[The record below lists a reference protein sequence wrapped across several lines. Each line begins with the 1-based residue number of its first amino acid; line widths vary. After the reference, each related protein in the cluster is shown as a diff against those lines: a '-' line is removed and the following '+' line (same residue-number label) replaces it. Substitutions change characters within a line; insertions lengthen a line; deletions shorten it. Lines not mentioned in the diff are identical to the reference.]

1 MVLSIR
7 RSHGG
12 QVSGLRQTDFYPFSR
27 NPQVLAFLVAMIGY
41 GLLWPTWQ
49 HAGSVVLMAALAHMM
64 VLTEE
69 EQLLDAFGEEHE
81 RYCERVPRSLGLP
94 D

>member
-1 MVLSIR
+1 M
-7 RSHGG
+7 
-12 QVSGLRQTDFYPFSR
+12 SGLRQTGFYRFSR

-49 HAGSVVLMAALAHMM
+49 HAGSVVLIAALAHMM

-69 EQLLDAFGEEHE
+69 EHLLDVLGEEYE
-81 RYCERVPRSLGLP
+81 RYCQRVPRYLRPPGERIYRT
-94 D
+94 